1 MLTDVLHRLFASGSS
16 DDSSIID
23 VRESAQRR
31 VVELKV
37 KLPAD
42 RGPVLADAVVA
53 EISLENERIATFAG
67 EQGLQDDVIQRMQ
80 MGLDEMMVNIAS
92 YSGADS
98 IALRG
103 WADDSRLTV
112 EISDDGLPF
121 NPFDREATETD
132 TAFEDREIGG
142 LGIHLTRN
150 IMSEVE
156 YSYVGGRNIVT
167 LISGSAE

>member
-103 WADDSRLTV
+103 WAEDSRLTV
-112 EISDDGLPF
+112 EISDNGLPF
-121 NPFDREATETD
+121 NPFDRAATETD
-132 TAFEDREIGG
+132 AALEDREIGG
-142 LGIHLTRN
+142 LGIDLTRN
-150 IMSEVE
+150 ILSELE
-156 YSYVGGRNIVT
+156 YSYVGGRNVVT
-167 LISGSAE
+167 LISESE